1 MKTTIEELKRE
12 DIKKI
17 FLRRLGANMIKLE
30 AVNINVAESVSSDFT
45 ETNISFLEKEGDSS
59 KVVCANET
67 RAKGFLDG
75 IFKSLYEKYVSEYH
89 SLSNIKLINLSVSPL
104 MSSAIKSIGTDAK
117 TSVTVVS
124 EIENYGYVNFSST
137 SRSLVYSSF
146 CASLSTFEF
155 YINCEKCFYL
165 LLKVLE
171 DAKRRSREDVA
182 QECIRDM
189 SFLTSVNRYEK
200 GKKV

>member
-1 MKTTIEELKRE
+1 MKTTIEELRRD

-17 FLRRLGANMIKLE
+17 LSRRLGNDLIKLE
-30 AVNINVAESVSSDFT
+30 ASGISVAECMNSDFT
-45 ETNISFLEKEGDSS
+45 ETNISFLEKLGERS
-59 KVVCANET
+59 KVVSAKEA

-75 IFKSLYEKYVSEYH
+75 IFKSLYENYISDYH
-89 SLSNIKLINLSVSPL
+89 SLSNIKLINLSVNPL
-104 MSSAIKSIGTDAK
+104 MSSAVENIGTDAK

-124 EIENYGYVNFSST
+124 EIENYGFVNFSST

-165 LLKVLE
+165 LLRVLE
-171 DAKRRSREDVA
+171 DAKSRSREDVA

-189 SFLTSVNRYEK
+189 SFLTSVNTYEK
-200 GKKV
+200 EKKI